1 MGVGIDEPEVIHA
14 VIGEVVEVVVL
25 EVLQSAAQFHW
36 VDVFGALEFE
46 IAFGEGSGQFAPE
59 EVVLEFLDG
68 FGVCGFGDVFVAE
81 HVLAAGGVEFGDVA
95 MTFDPAGLED
105 FVGDSLHG
113 VQVFGAFRI
122 LVGLCHVEGEADHLH
137 QAAYFF

>member
-1 MGVGIDEPEVIHA
+1 MGVGIDEPEVIHP
-14 VIGEVVEVVVL
+14 VIGEMVEVVVL

-36 VDVFGALEFE
+36 IHVFDAFELEVT
-46 IAFGEGSGQFAPE
+46 FGEGSSQFAPE

-68 FGVCGFGDVFVAE
+68 FGVCRLGDVFVAE

-95 MTFDPAGLED
+95 MTFEPAGLED
-105 FVGDSLHG
+105 FVCDSLHG

>member
-1 MGVGIDEPEVIHA
+1 MGVGIDEAEVIHA
-14 VIGEVVEVVVL
+14 VIGEMVEVVVL
-25 EVLQSAAQFHW
+25 EVLQSGVQFYGI
-36 VDVFGALEFE
+36 DIFDALEFE
-46 IAFGEGSGQFAPE
+46 IAFGEGGGQFAPE
-59 EVVLEFLDG
+59 
-68 FGVCGFGDVFVAE
+68 
-81 HVLAAGGVEFGDVA
+81 EFGDVA

-113 VQVFGAFRI
+113 VQVFGTFWI